1 MGRDSFKESRN
12 RHELKGLLV
21 GKIFEMSVR
30 ASSMRENQKG
40 ERDTVEVRGGGGLRA
55 NRAMSLMSL

>member
-40 ERDTVEVRGGGGLRA
+40 ERDTVEVRGGGGVEGQ
-55 NRAMSLMSL
+55 